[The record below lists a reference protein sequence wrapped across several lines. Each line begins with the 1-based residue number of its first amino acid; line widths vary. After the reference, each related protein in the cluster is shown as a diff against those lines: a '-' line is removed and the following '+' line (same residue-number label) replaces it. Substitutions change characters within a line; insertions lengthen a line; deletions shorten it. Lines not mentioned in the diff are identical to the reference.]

1 MPAQTCK
8 PGCDMRAPQWQKGS
22 PCSTRH
28 QVSGPRVPGHHL
40 WAGIPVAGES
50 RSVARQ
56 KRRSQAF
63 PGKPGICIGDR
74 IPRAIHPPRTI
85 AASTRVCF
93 SEYWHSKASPLTPD
107 SETHDLREAGEVA
120 SGSANERYVLCR
132 GPLVDILPG
141 ECSRHQVGKLVRGT
155 GKHRAIHGGNF
166 LGVIGV
172 VARVAIVRQR

>member
-1 MPAQTCK
+1 
-8 PGCDMRAPQWQKGS
+8 
-22 PCSTRH
+22 
-28 QVSGPRVPGHHL
+28 VPG
-40 WAGIPVAGES
+40 A
-50 RSVARQ
+50 
-56 KRRSQAF
+56 
-63 PGKPGICIGDR
+63 
-74 IPRAIHPPRTI
+74 
-85 AASTRVCF
+85 
-93 SEYWHSKASPLTPD
+93 D
-107 SETHDLREAGEVA
+107 SEFRLRYADSEPLDLREAGEVA